1 MKKAIKSSAFIF
13 FDDEVPNPALVRS
26 AAVIVWRV
34 GQYDSGKDNIMMV
47 LNQESDKVDPILMR
61 LS

>member
-13 FDDEVPNPALVRS
+13 FDYEVPNSVLVCL
-26 AAVIVWRV
+26 AVVIVWRV
-34 GQYDSGKDNIMMV
+34 GQYDSGKDDIMMV

>member
-13 FDDEVPNPALVRS
+13 FDDEVPNTALVRS

-34 GQYDSGKDNIMMV
+34 GQYDSGKDDMMMV
-47 LNQESDKVDPILMR
+47 LN
-61 LS
+61 